1 MPLRLAFTL
10 VELLVVV
17 AVIGILAGLLLPTL
31 GRASAS
37 AQATG
42 CLSNLRQV
50 GIALRVYLDENRN
63 VLPVMQNRP
72 RGAGVPAGTAVEEVL
87 ARPLGNAQVLRC
99 PADRARWFED
109 TGSSYFWNFL
119 LNGQRADQLKVFGL
133 TVRDNRV
140 TLFSDKDGFHAA
152 RGKGREK
159 NHLDSDG
166 LVKTFF
172 VLETELSAP

>member
-1 MPLRLAFTL
+1 MNSRGAVTL

-17 AVIGILAGLLLPTL
+17 AILGVLAGLLLPTL

-50 GIALRVYLDENRN
+50 GIAIRLYLDDHRN

-72 RGAGVPAGTAVEEVL
+72 RGAVLPPGTAVEEVL
-87 ARPLGNAQVLRC
+87 AQPLGDPRVLRC

-119 LNGQRADQLKVFGL
+119 LNGQRADQLRVFGL
-133 TVRDNRV
+133 AVRDNRV
-140 TLFSDKDGFHAA
+140 TLFSDKDSFHAA

-166 LVKTFF
+166 AVKTFF
-172 VLETELSAP
+172 VLETMPSTP